1 MKKVGSLQEWTGKG
15 VKSLREKRIRCAE
28 AWYKSAKIGKWKQL
42 YFKWLQ
48 HRYKFDEWHITPIN
62 FRPYAIDI
70 VQYVNKQPKNRVV
83 EIGCGLGE
91 IIGNIR
97 GRGIEREGL
106 DLSADV
112 VYAAK
117 VIYRN
122 VYFRVGTFGDV
133 KGQKIDYLITVNF
146 IHGISPEELRKQY
159 KYLCENNEIE
169 HIVLDIVKSP
179 EYRFNHDIDYLFEGL
194 EYKVKKR
201 LRRQQ
206 AKNGNRWVYILE
218 KI

>member
-1 MKKVGSLQEWTGKG
+1 M
-15 VKSLREKRIRCAE
+15 
-28 AWYKSAKIGKWKQL
+28 
-42 YFKWLQ
+42 
-48 HRYKFDEWHITPIN
+48 
-62 FRPYAIDI
+62 
-70 VQYVNKQPKNRVV
+70 
-83 EIGCGLGE
+83 
-91 IIGNIR
+91 
-97 GRGIEREGL
+97 
-106 DLSADV
+106 
-112 VYAAK
+112 
-117 VIYRN
+117 
-122 VYFRVGTFGDV
+122 